1 MKDVIKGTT
10 LEEIFSLDY
19 FNKTLTQSGIDIYN
33 SVIGGR
39 TPEEGKTKIKGL
51 NEYINTDYNQK
62 QTDKKKR
69 QPKFKQLYKQ
79 ILSDRQ
85 SLSFIA
91 GAFKNDTEILEA
103 IEKFY
108 VNELLHLSS
117 EGKSIKCIGC
127 NQKCM

>member
-1 MKDVIKGTT
+1 MYVADEKRTAIASRLIHENLPKFIDNIRIFEKMKNEAPELLSSFNQTLKDMKDVIKGTT

-62 QTDKKKR
+62 QTDKKKDS
-69 QPKFKQLYKQ
+69 P
-79 ILSDRQ
+79 
-85 SLSFIA
+85 
-91 GAFKNDTEILEA
+91 
-103 IEKFY
+103 
-108 VNELLHLSS
+108 SS
-117 EGKSIKCIGC
+117 S
-127 NQKCM
+127 NSTNRY

>member
-91 GAFKNDTEILEA
+91 GAFKMIL
-103 IEKFY
+103 KFW
-108 VNELLHLSS
+108 
-117 EGKSIKCIGC
+117 K
-127 NQKCM
+127 Q